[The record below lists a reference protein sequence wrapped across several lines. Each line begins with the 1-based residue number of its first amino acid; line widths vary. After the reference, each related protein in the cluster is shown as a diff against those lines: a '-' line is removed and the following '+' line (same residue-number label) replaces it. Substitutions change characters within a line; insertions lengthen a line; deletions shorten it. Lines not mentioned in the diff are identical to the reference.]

1 MAAHSRRSW
10 RVRTLHT
17 RRRISFPALRGRPP
31 GGPQPPSRSSEP
43 RRYSAGEIVR
53 QSGIYEVY
61 HQNDHRPAHE
71 VVMLADDLFPSCDTC
86 NEAVRFQLLR
96 TAPYI
101 FQDED
106 FADQQ

>member
-1 MAAHSRRSW
+1 M
-10 RVRTLHT
+10 
-17 RRRISFPALRGRPP
+17 RGRPP
-31 GGPQPPSRSSEP
+31 GGPQPPSHRSEP
-43 RRYSAGEIVR
+43 QRFRAGEKVR
-53 QSGIYEVY
+53 QSGIYEVT
-61 HQNDHRPAHE
+61 HRNDHRPPHE

-86 NEAVRFQLLR
+86 AEDVRFHLVR

>member
-1 MAAHSRRSW
+1 
-10 RVRTLHT
+10 
-17 RRRISFPALRGRPP
+17 
-31 GGPQPPSRSSEP
+31 
-43 RRYSAGEIVR
+43 VR

-61 HQNDHRPAHE
+61 HCNDHRPPHE
-71 VVMLADDLFPSCDTC
+71 VVMLAEDLFPTCDTC
-86 NEAVRFQLLR
+86 NGEVRFQLVR